1 MRTSRRLL
9 SFSLIVLETLA
20 WAQRQTA
27 NDQMRTFQIGQVTA
41 AAGAI
46 GTFYLTDPAEIGGLS
61 FQAGTLLRVKILN
74 QISSLVDQSGTAFTG
89 LLVVPLQLKGQIVVN
104 AGAQVRGSLALL
116 RSKAHPDGRCYDL
129 LISQIADRGKTFSVY
144 ATLHTPSLLK
154 DADAISHANLA
165 AVLYRAGKYEE
176 ATTES
181 RVALFYDPRVNGAKQ
196 MLTAAR
202 TKLSETGG
210 AAATSTPQG
219 AQIGPASLSG
229 GLVGSTWTCQLV
241 QANDNGSSD
250 SWSLSA
256 TFLEN
261 GTAKVMNTQYGVIFY
276 DYPPKWELN
285 GSNIKILTSQE
296 HNGDDFVGTMNSPT
310 SMTFRIVGHPGGSY
324 DNDSG
329 SLTCNRLTPLPPP
342 QPAAQAQPSP
352 NHPPYDDKCLRTG
365 QGNLGSVTITN
376 ICTQPIDL
384 KFCYRKQGDNGPWT
398 CTVTPRLEPNHTLPS
413 PFCNQCAYDGRAA
426 AYLSS
431 RNLLGS
437 LPSDAEVASWTG
449 SGPPPGQNSSAS
461 GGQGSSDGQRQWHFV
476 NPAQNWDTLTFEIRG
491 RNGDSTS
498 DDWNDEATLR
508 TVTLKPGES
517 WTQDCGS
524 YFSLDIKWQLASAS
538 DPQVDTFFNSLVCYA
553 NNFVWTNNHNL
564 REYDFPRQ

>member
-1 MRTSRRLL
+1 
-9 SFSLIVLETLA
+9 
-20 WAQRQTA
+20 
-27 NDQMRTFQIGQVTA
+27 MRTFQIGQVTA
-41 AAGAI
+41 SAGAT

-74 QISSLVDQSGTAFTG
+74 QISSLADQSGTAFTG
-89 LLVVPLQLKGQIVVN
+89 SLVVPLQLKGQIVVN

-116 RSKAHPDGRCYDL
+116 RNKAHPDGRCYDL
-129 LISQIADRGKTFSVY
+129 LISQIADGGKTFSVY
-144 ATLHTPSLLK
+144 ATLRTPSLLK
-154 DADAISHANLA
+154 DADADVSTPITLGTGADAISHANLA

-181 RVALFYDPRVNGAKQ
+181 RVALLYDPRVNGAKQ
-196 MLTAAR
+196 VLTAAR

-219 AQIGPASLSG
+219 AQIGQASPSG
-229 GLVGSTWTCQLV
+229 GLVGSTWACQLV
-241 QANDNGSSD
+241 QANDNGGSD
-250 SWSLSA
+250 RWSLSA

-296 HNGDDFVGTMNSPT
+296 RNGDDFVGTMNSPT

-352 NHPPYDDKCLRTG
+352 NHPPYDDECLRTG

-384 KFCYRKQGDNGPWT
+384 KFCYRKQGDSGPWT
-398 CTVTPRLEPNHTLPS
+398 CTVTPRLEPNHTLQS

-449 SGPPPGQNSSAS
+449 SGPPPGQNSAAS